1 MLGSNSQF
9 IKFGYQKNSS
19 TYYSI
24 TFALTKGLAIHTN
37 THAHTHTHTHTHTR
51 THKSSASPL
60 SPNRF
65 LETTSRTEKLKQHQE
80 REKRGVY

>member
-1 MLGSNSQF
+1 MVTKK
-9 IKFGYQKNSS
+9 ISS
-19 TYYSI
+19 SYYSI
-24 TFALTKGLAIHTN
+24 TSALTKGLATY
-37 THAHTHTHTHTHTR
+37 THTHTQ

>member
-1 MLGSNSQF
+1 MVTKK
-9 IKFGYQKNSS
+9 ISS
-19 TYYSI
+19 SYYSI
-24 TFALTKGLAIHTN
+24 TSALTKGLATY
-37 THAHTHTHTHTHTR
+37 THTHTHTQ